1 MAGMLHVRE
10 GYAEFRGY
18 MTWFRVTGDLKA
30 RKPPA
35 VILHGGPGAAHDYT
49 DGFKLL
55 AAAGRA
61 VVQYDQLGCGR
72 STHLRE
78 KPKDFWTVELFLDE
92 LENLL
97 TTLGIARAYH
107 VVGQSWGGMLGAE
120 HGIRR
125 PKGLRSLTIADSPPS
140 MELWVKEANRLRQA
154 LPPGIQATLL
164 KHEKDGT
171 TDTAEYN
178 AAVQVFNE
186 RHVCRVKPMP
196 AEVARS
202 FAQIGA
208 DPTVYHTMNGP
219 SEFHVIGSLKNWNII
234 DKVGRINAPTLLIS
248 GRYDEATPAVVQ
260 PFADGIKNAR
270 WEIFE
275 NSSHMPHVEEQER
288 CLSVIGDFLAEH
300 DRPARGKKSGSKVKK
315 PSREKRRRQ

>member
-18 MTWFRVTGDLKA
+18 MTWFRVTGELKA
-30 RKPPA
+30 KKPPV

-55 AAAGRA
+55 AATGRA
-61 VVQYDQLGCGR
+61 VIQYDQLGCGR

-78 KPKDFWTVELFLDE
+78 KPKDFWTVQLFLDE
-92 LENLL
+92 LDNLL
-97 TTLGIARAYH
+97 KTLGIAKAYH

-125 PKGLRSLTIADSPPS
+125 PKGLRSLTIANSPPS
-140 MELWVKEANRLRQA
+140 MDLWVKEANRLREA
-154 LPPGIQATLL
+154 LAPEVQATLL
-164 KHEKDGT
+164 KHERDGT
-171 TDTAEYN
+171 TNSAEYEK
-178 AAVQVFNE
+178 AVQVFNS
-186 RHVCRVKPMP
+186 RHVCRIKPIP

-202 FAQIGA
+202 FAQIDA
-208 DPTVYHTMNGP
+208 DPTVYQTMNGP
-219 SEFHVIGSLKNWNII
+219 SEFHVIGSLKTWNII
-234 DKVGRINAPTLLIS
+234 DQVGRITAPTLLIS

-288 CLSVIGDFLAEH
+288 CLKVIGDFLAEH
-300 DRPARGKKSGSKVKK
+300 DKAARARKLGGKPKK
-315 PSREKRRRQ
+315 PSREKRRRK

>member
-18 MTWFRVTGDLKA
+18 MTCFRVTGDLKA
-30 RKPPA
+30 RKPPV

-55 AAAGRA
+55 AATGRA
-61 VVQYDQLGCGR
+61 VIQYDQLGCGR

-78 KPKDFWTVELFLDE
+78 KPKDFWTVQLFLDE
-92 LENLL
+92 LDNLL
-97 TTLGIARAYH
+97 KTLGIASAYH

-140 MELWVKEANRLRQA
+140 MDLWVREANRLREA
-154 LPPGIQATLL
+154 LPPDVQATLL

-171 TDTAEYN
+171 TNSAEYEK
-178 AAVQVFNE
+178 AVQVFNS
-186 RHVCRVKPMP
+186 RHVCRIKPVP

-202 FAQIGA
+202 FAQIAA
-208 DPTVYHTMNGP
+208 DPTVYQTMNGP
-219 SEFHVIGSLKNWNII
+219 SEFHVIGSLKTWNII
-234 DKVGRINAPTLLIS
+234 DQVGRITAPTLLIS

-275 NSSHMPHVEEQER
+275 NSSHMPNVEEQER
-288 CLSVIGDFLAEH
+288 CLQVIGDFLAEH
-300 DRPARGKKSGSKVKK
+300 DRPARTRKLGNKARI
-315 PSREKRRRQ
+315 PSREKRRRK

>member
-1 MAGMLHVRE
+1 MGGVNVRE

-30 RKPPA
+30 KKPPV

-49 DGFKLL
+49 DAFKLL
-55 AAAGRA
+55 ATGGRA
-61 VVQYDQLGCGR
+61 VIQYDQLGCGR
-72 STHLRE
+72 STHLRH
-78 KPKDFWTVELFLDE
+78 KPKDFWTVQLFLDE
-92 LENLL
+92 LDNLL
-97 TTLGIARAYH
+97 KTLGIAGSYH

-125 PKGLRSLTIADSPPS
+125 PKGLRALVIADSPPS

-154 LPPGIQATLL
+154 LPPDVQATLL
-164 KHEKDGT
+164 KHEGDGT
-171 TDTAEYN
+171 TNSPEYK
-178 AAVQVFNE
+178 AAVEVFNY
-186 RHVCRVKPMP
+186 RHVCRVKPRP

-202 FAQIGA
+202 FAQIDA

-234 DKVGRINAPTLLIS
+234 GQLGRITAPTLLIS

-260 PFADGIKNAR
+260 PFADGIKGAR

-275 NSSHMPHVEEQER
+275 ESSHLPHVEEQER
-288 CLSVIGDFLAEH
+288 CLQVIGDFLAEH
-300 DRPARGKKSGSKVKK
+300 DKPARRGAKSTKSKK
-315 PSREKRRRQ
+315 PSREKRRRK